1 MRTKAWLSWAV
12 TGSMIV
18 SIAVS
23 LTAPAEAQTQPS
35 DAFAARLDAE
45 VPGLLEKYGV
55 PGSVIS
61 YIDDGAVAWTR
72 AYGLADVSTGTAM
85 SSDMVF
91 EFGSCGKVIT
101 AWAAMLLVERGLI
114 DLDAPVN
121 SYLKRWQIES
131 DEFDTDQVT
140 VRRLL
145 THTSGLN
152 IHGYLD
158 FSPRRVNPPDL
169 LETLRGVRM
178 AEGVME
184 SSDWGYLS
192 LGNVELVQEP
202 GSGQR
207 YSGGGYG
214 VLQMVIED
222 VTGSSFDEFIQN
234 EVTDPLGATSVR
246 WAWTPDLVAQA
257 PTPYGDE
264 GQELEHRQLTMHGI
278 GSEIATVPD
287 FARFVAAAVAGPN
300 GEPPGRAVL
309 QPETIS
315 LMTSPWW
322 EAGSF
327 QGMGYALASLDG
339 NPAVTHGGSNTGWEA
354 FFLLDIETREGFVVA
369 TASSRAAPF
378 LSTITDF
385 WFDASYLPNPR
396 TDWPPLPQIGEMSRM
411 YIAISSVLV
420 LMLGI
425 GVFRFVRS
433 VRAGKRTR
441 VRRPTRR
448 GVVMSLPWV
457 AALLFGWYTV
467 YSSLPLYLPG
477 WFPDVYPTTGSLI
490 LTMTLIAWLNFALI
504 KALFPRQSP
513 VTVDG
518 SDVAPTARPVAG
530 SGDPALGGLEKSSS
544 RPDIQI
550 GTTHPTARREG

>member
-1 MRTKAWLSWAV
+1 MWTKSWLSWTVA
-12 TGSMIV
+12 GSMIV
-18 SIAVS
+18 TSVLS
-23 LTAPAEAQTQPS
+23 LRTPAEAQTQS
-35 DAFAARLDAE
+35 SEAFAARLDAE
-45 VPGLLEKYGV
+45 VPALLEKYGV

-72 AYGLADVSTGTAM
+72 AFGLADVSTGTPM
-85 SSDMVF
+85 SPDMVF

-101 AWAAMLLVERGLI
+101 AWATMVLVELGQI

-121 SYLKRWQIES
+121 SYLERWQIES
-131 DEFDTDQVT
+131 DEFDTDEVT

-158 FSPRRVNPPDL
+158 FSPRRVDPPDL
-169 LETLRGVRM
+169 VETLGGVRM
-178 AEGVME
+178 SEAVME
-184 SSDWGYLS
+184 SSEWGYLS

-202 GSGQR
+202 GSGYR

-222 VTGSSFDEFIQN
+222 VTGRSFDEFIQN
-234 EVTDPLGATSVR
+234 EVTDPLGATSLR
-246 WAWTPDLVAQA
+246 WAWTPDLIAQA

-264 GQELEHRQLTMHGI
+264 GQEIEHRQLTMHGI
-278 GSEIATVPD
+278 GSEIGTVPD
-287 FARFVAAAVAGPN
+287 FARFVAAAVTGPD

-327 QGMGYALASLDG
+327 QGLGYALGSLDG
-339 NPAVTHGGSNTGWEA
+339 NRAVTHGGSNTGWEA
-354 FFLLDIETREGFVVA
+354 FFILDVERREGFVVA
-369 TASSRAAPF
+369 AASSRAQPF
-378 LSTITDF
+378 LSTITDL
-385 WFDASYLPNPR
+385 WFDAAYAPQLR
-396 TDWPPLPQIGEMSRM
+396 TEWPPVPALGEMSQM
-411 YIAISSVLV
+411 YIAMSSVLA
-420 LMLGI
+420 LILAI

-433 VRAGKRTR
+433 VRAGKRTQ

-448 GVVMSLPWV
+448 GVILSLPWV

-467 YSSLPLYLPG
+467 YSSLPLHLPG
-477 WFPDVYPTTGSLI
+477 WFPDVYPTRGSLI
-490 LTMTLIAWLNFALI
+490 LTMTLIAWLIFALI
-504 KALFPRQSP
+504 KAFFPRQSP

-518 SDVAPTARPVAG
+518 SEVTWAGPLAG
-530 SGDPALGGLEKSSS
+530 SPAG
-544 RPDIQI
+544 P
-550 GTTHPTARREG
+550 ARQHASEEGIR